1 MFVYHFVI
9 KKKKLI
15 VLENMAIL
23 FSISLEGGLMG
34 LTGIL
39 RDIAVIIGIVIAIY
53 NINSWRR
60 EHIGKRKIELAE
72 DTLTLF
78 YEAVDV
84 IHYLRCPGGF
94 TSETEDIKQ
103 MNGESEVAYQARKNA
118 SVLLKRYNE
127 HQELFSRIHAMRY
140 RFMVQIGKEEA
151 KSFDELRKIII
162 ELITSVRRLSRL
174 WAAPTSRTE
183 EQWTKHQQ
191 DVEKYESI
199 FWEGLTEND
208 PINLRVKKVLLDIER
223 ICHKTIRQ

>member
-1 MFVYHFVI
+1 ME
-9 KKKKLI
+9 L
-15 VLENMAIL
+15 
-23 FSISLEGGLMG
+23 S
-34 LTGIL
+34 GIL

-103 MNGESEVAYQARKNA
+103 MNGESEDAYQARKNA

-151 KSFDELRKIII
+151 KPFDELRKIIL
-162 ELITSVRRLSRL
+162 ELITSARRLSRL
-174 WAAPTSRTE
+174 WARSNFRTE

-191 DVEKYESI
+191 DVEKYESV
-199 FWEGLTEND
+199 FWEDLPEND
-208 PINLRVKKVLLDIER
+208 PINPRVRKVLLDIER

>member
-1 MFVYHFVI
+1 MEGKTIDKIGCITIFQFYFYYYI
-9 KKKKLI
+9 FGGGSLI
-15 VLENMAIL
+15 E
-23 FSISLEGGLMG
+23 
-34 LTGIL
+34 LTEIL
-39 RDIAVIIGIVIAIY
+39 RDITVIIGICIAIY

-84 IHYLRCPGGF
+84 IHYLRNPGSF
-94 TSETEDIKQ
+94 ASETEDIKQ
-103 MNGESEVAYQARKNA
+103 MNGESEDAYQARKNA
-118 SVLLKRYNE
+118 GVLLKRYNE

-151 KSFDELRKIII
+151 KSFDELRKITI
-162 ELITSVRRLSRL
+162 ELITSARRLSRL
-174 WAAPTSRTE
+174 WARSDFRTE

-199 FWEGLTEND
+199 FWEGLQEND
-208 PINLRVKKVLLDIER
+208 QINPRVEKVLLDIER
-223 ICHKTIRQ
+223 ICHKIIRQ